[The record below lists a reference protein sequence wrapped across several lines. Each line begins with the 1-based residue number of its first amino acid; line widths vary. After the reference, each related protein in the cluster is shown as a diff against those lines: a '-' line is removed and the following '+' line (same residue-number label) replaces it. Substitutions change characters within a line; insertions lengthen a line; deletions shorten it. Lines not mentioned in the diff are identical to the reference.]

1 MDKVVE
7 MKGIT
12 KIFPGTIAN
21 ENVDFELKKGEIHVL
36 LGENGAGK
44 TTLMN
49 ILYGLYQ
56 PEGGEIYIK
65 GQKVELK
72 NPKDAIKLGVGM
84 VHQHFMLV
92 HNFTVAE
99 NMILGQEP
107 KKGSF
112 KIDIEKAK
120 KETKELADKYGFNIN
135 PDDVIE
141 DITVG
146 QQQKVEILKAL
157 YRGAEI
163 LILDEPTAVLTPQE

>member
-1 MDKVVE
+1 MGKVVE

-12 KIFPGTIAN
+12 KIFPGTVAN
-21 ENVDFELKKGEIHVL
+21 DNVDFELEKGEIHVL

-49 ILYGLYQ
+49 VLYGLYQ
-56 PEGGEIYIK
+56 QESGEIYIN
-65 GQKVELK
+65 GQKVDIK
-72 NPKDAIKLGVGM
+72 NPKDAIKLGIGM

-99 NMILGQEP
+99 NMVLGQEP
-107 KKGSF
+107 KKGTIS
-112 KIDIEKAK
+112 IDIAKAQK
-120 KETKELADKYGFNIN
+120 NTKELADKYGFNID
-135 PDDVIE
+135 PKAIIE

-157 YRGAEI
+157 YRG
-163 LILDEPTAVLTPQE
+163 QKF